1 MLTYFKG
8 QYNRYGPPDGRG
20 YTLNEYFTYRL
31 DEKHILLTTRHR
43 AWVILE
49 PREYELFLRHRVE
62 EEPAL
67 YALLEDLGLILTPRN
82 AEDIATIHCQRYAF
96 LHRPPSLFI
105 MVPTNRCNMACVYC
119 HAQAQ
124 AVSRKEWD
132 MSEETLYKTV
142 DFFFSVPRQ
151 GRKEIRIE
159 FQGGEPLLRYDLV
172 QKAIDYTLQQAE
184 KEGLDASFRLVSNLT
199 LMSDEIARDIKAR
212 GNINLSSSLD
222 GPPAVHDRQRV
233 YPNGRGTY
241 EDVVGWA
248 EKLKEEYKIAV
259 PFLPTFT
266 RNAIGHER
274 EIVDEYIER
283 GVNSLYLRPVNYTGR
298 AYERNYQEVGLTSE
312 EVITVW
318 KATLDY
324 ILERNKAGQPFR
336 ETETAYLLGNMLVPS
351 HAFMCLRRPCGCGIS
366 QVTVGHDGTIH
377 GCDGGRSVPMLIM
390 GNVLTDTYDEVF
402 TSDTAMALRTL
413 AAETLPECQTCP
425 FGPYCGY
432 CVARGINQHGS
443 PIPDVPLDFECH
455 IYNEMLPYLFRR
467 LLNREEAAIL
477 NSWV

>member
-8 QYNRYGPPDGRG
+8 RYNRYGPPDGQG

-43 AWVILE
+43 AWVILD
-49 PREYELFLRHRVE
+49 PQEYSLFLRHRVE
-62 EEPAL
+62 ERPEL
-67 YALLEDLGLILTPRN
+67 YMPLEDLGLILTPRN
-82 AEDIATIHCQRYAF
+82 AKDIATIHCQRYAF

-119 HAQAQ
+119 HARTGSASQ
-124 AVSRKEWD
+124 KKLD
-132 MSEETLYKTV
+132 MTEKVLYKTV

-172 QKAIDYTLQQAE
+172 QKAMDYTIQRAE
-184 KEGLDASFRLVSNLT
+184 NEGLEASFRLVSNLT
-199 LMSDEIARDIKAR
+199 LMSDEIAADIKER

-222 GPPAVHDRQRV
+222 GPPVVHDRQRI
-233 YPNGRGTY
+233 YPGGQGTY
-241 EDVVGWA
+241 QHVVRWA
-248 EKLKEEYKIAV
+248 KKLKQEYDITV

-266 RNAIGHER
+266 RNGLGHER

-283 GVNSLYLRPVNYTGR
+283 GVNSIYLRPVNYTGR
-298 AYERNYQEVGLTSE
+298 AYGRSYQDVGLTSKE
-312 EVITVW
+312 AIAVW
-318 KATLDY
+318 KIILDY
-324 ILERNKAGQPFR
+324 ILEKNKAGQPFR
-336 ETETAYLLGNMLVPS
+336 EMQTAYLLGNMLVPYF
-351 HAFMCLRRPCGCGIS
+351 AYMCLRRPCGCAVS

-377 GCDGGRSVPMLIM
+377 GCDGGRSVEMLKL

-413 AAETLPECQTCP
+413 AAETLPECRTCP

-432 CVARGINQHGS
+432 CVARGINQHGG
-443 PIPDVPLDFECH
+443 PIPNIPLNFECQ
-455 IYNEMLPYLFRR
+455 IYREMIPHLFRK

>member
-8 QYNRYGPPDGRG
+8 QYNRYGPPDGQG

-31 DEKHILLTTRHR
+31 DADHILLTTRHR

-49 PREYELFLRHRVE
+49 PREYELFLCHRVE
-62 EEPAL
+62 ERPAL

-82 AEDIATIHCQRYAF
+82 AEDIATMHCQRYAF

-132 MSEETLYKTV
+132 MTDEVLHKTV
-142 DFFFSVPRQ
+142 DFFFSVPHR
-151 GRKEIRIE
+151 GRAEMRIE

-172 QKAIDYTLQQAE
+172 QKAMDYAMERAE
-184 KEGLDASFRLVSNLT
+184 AEGVTMRFAIISNLT
-199 LMSDEIARDIKAR
+199 LMTNDIARDIKER
-212 GNINLSSSLD
+212 GNVDLCSSLD
-222 GPPAVHDRQRV
+222 GPPIVHDKQRV
-233 YPNGRGTY
+233 YPGGKGTY
-241 EDVVGWA
+241 ADIVHWA
-248 EKLKEEYKIAV
+248 EKLKEEYEINV

-266 RNAIGHER
+266 VNGLGHEK
-274 EIVDEYIER
+274 EIVDEYIAR
-283 GVNSLYLRPVNYTGR
+283 GVDNVYLRYVNYTGR
-298 AYERNYQEVGLTSE
+298 AYESGYDVGVTPKQF
-312 EVITVW
+312 IRAW
-318 KATLDY
+318 KRTLDY
-324 ILERNKAGQPFR
+324 VLEENRESQDFR
-336 ETETAYLLGNMLVPS
+336 EGKTAYLLGNMLNPA
-351 HAFMCLRRPCGCGIS
+351 HAYMCLRRPCGCGIS

-402 TSDTAMALRTL
+402 TSGTAMALRTL
-413 AAETLPECQTCP
+413 AAEALPECQTCP

-432 CVARGINQHGS
+432 CVARGINQHDS
-443 PIPDVPLDFECH
+443 PIPNVPPDFECQ
-455 IYNEMLPYLFRR
+455 IYREMVPHLFEK
-467 LLNREEAAIL
+467 LLSREKAAIL